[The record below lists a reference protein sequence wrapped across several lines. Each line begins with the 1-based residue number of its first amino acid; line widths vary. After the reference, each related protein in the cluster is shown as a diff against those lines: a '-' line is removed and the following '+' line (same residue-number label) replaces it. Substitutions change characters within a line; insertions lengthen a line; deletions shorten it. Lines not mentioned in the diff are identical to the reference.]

1 MRIDSYSKIP
11 FSPHSFE
18 INSHTKTILEV
29 RSRRS
34 CLRQLFARSLMMM
47 AFRNVMCVLLT
58 RYTSSLLLSIFLRA
72 LCTLLNIPLKRPRPS
87 SATQA
92 FICPISDI
100 RAIIKPLLLQVLKL
114 GAYNLTFK
122 SRSLFGSKCIY
133 CIFAYEEYDP
143 YCCASG
149 SIFRMQISTDCQ
161 II

>member
-18 INSHTKTILEV
+18 ITSHKTILEV

-58 RYTSSLLLSIFLRA
+58 RYTSSSLLLSIFLRA

-114 GAYNLTFK
+114 GAYNLTLQ

-143 YCCASG
+143 YCASG